1 MIMTTITMISMR
13 GMRGSRGSYTPRGG
27 GVASSQQAASGLVI
41 SNVSNDDHDHN
52 YCGYCDS
59 GNDHGG
65 IVTIMIMTMIFQVS
79 SLSGGSSSPAGQVG
93 GGINLPQGISIH
105 RYLFVPVF
113 WRIFDIRALV
123 CKQ

>member
-1 MIMTTITMISMR
+1 M
-13 GMRGSRGSYTPRGG
+13 
-27 GVASSQQAASGLVI
+27 
-41 SNVSNDDHDHN
+41 
-52 YCGYCDS
+52 
-59 GNDHGG
+59 
-65 IVTIMIMTMIFQVS
+65 TIMIMTMIFQVS

-113 WRIFDIRALV
+113 SRIFDIRALV